1 MNLAFVVKLWLDR
14 TQKKKRMSNLDNE
27 RDLDLDRDDKDRERG
42 LAGDRREAFFGDLLH
57 NTQSKEIR
65 TRHYMP
71 IEI

>member
-1 MNLAFVVKLWLDR
+1 
-14 TQKKKRMSNLDNE
+14 MSYLDNK